1 MTMTTWLL
9 QTWWTYD
16 AAPASTFSRIYRSI
30 NLVEGSIW
38 CLLAALVLLRF
49 VRYRKSGLEL
59 LYAGAF
65 LTFGASDFREAIA
78 LQTWL
83 ILAKGVNLIA
93 LIWLR
98 RMVLS
103 RYYPTSRTY

>member
-1 MTMTTWLL
+1 MTTWPLKI
-9 QTWWTYD
+9 WWAYAD
-16 AAPASTFSRIYRSI
+16 APASTFSQVYRAI

-38 CLLAALVLLRF
+38 CVLAALVLLGF
-49 VRYRKSGLEL
+49 VRHRKSGLEL

-78 LQTWL
+78 LETWL

-93 LIWLR
+93 LVWLR
-98 RMVLS
+98 RKVLM
-103 RYYPTSRTY
+103 RYYPTSRTH